1 MKLQPNITYC
11 ISNDELQEVI
21 KMLPDNNYYFYRPYD
36 LQQRM
41 IPINSLK
48 RYLLSWLSKKSI
60 KFELVETYKY
70 YQAIRL
76 TNNRKNPEVNLLAE
90 LKRHRRQTIRC
101 E

>member
-1 MKLQPNITYC
+1 MKLKPNITYC
-11 ISNDELQEVI
+11 ISKDEIPEVI
-21 KMLPDNNYYFYRPYD
+21 QMLPDNNYYFHRPYD
-36 LQQRM
+36 LQQR
-41 IPINSLK
+41 ITPISSLK
-48 RYLLSWLSKKSI
+48 RYLSSWLSKKSI

>member
-1 MKLQPNITYC
+1 MNLKQNITYT
-11 ISNDELQEVI
+11 ISNDEIQEVI
-21 KMLPDNNYYFYRPYD
+21 QMLPDDNYYFRRPYD
-36 LQQRM
+36 FQQHM

-76 TNNRKNPEVNLLAE
+76 TNNRKKSRN
-90 LKRHRRQTIRC
+90 
-101 E
+101 